1 MYNKEA
7 LSALIAKIKANG
19 EAEQA
24 ESDLRLLKEA
34 CLNACELMAQVRKYA
49 VIRVFAAESND
60 DSVAEMKARKTDLL
74 RRLSFNM
81 AAVQA
86 MASYYAAEQVFVG
99 DPASAGD
106 VQDFCNEFT
115 NTLYRAGSSAKVD

>member
-1 MYNKEA
+1 
-7 LSALIAKIKANG
+7 
-19 EAEQA
+19 
-24 ESDLRLLKEA
+24 
-34 CLNACELMAQVRKYA
+34 MAQVRKYA

-60 DSVAEMKARKTDLL
+60 DSVAEMKAKKADLL

-81 AAVQA
+81 TAVQA

-115 NTLYRAGSSAKVD
+115 NTLYRAGSSAKAD